1 MCSPPSAFRL
11 PAYTDGMAGKTVSA
25 FDYLAQPQKHVPRA
39 VCVVFGDELFLRRQA
54 LRAIRRVVLGG
65 DEGEFSLSTFDG
77 STAELADVLGELATV
92 AMFGPGQRLVVV
104 EGADEFVSHYRTEL
118 EDYVARPT
126 SGYTT
131 GWGVLV
137 LDVKAFPGNTRLYKA
152 VVAEGL
158 AIDCKCPA
166 AAGVVRWL
174 GSWAVQTHRVQVSQA
189 AAEMLVEMIGTELG
203 LLDQELAK
211 LALLTGS
218 GQKITPEMVGR
229 LAGGWRARTAWDL
242 LDAVLAGQT
251 RQAIT
256 QLDRLLAAGESP
268 VGMLAQVSASLRR
281 LAAATRLVRQ
291 AETAGR
297 RITLRTALERAGVPS
312 FTLRKTEGQLRH
324 LGRQRGGQLYRWL
337 LEADLDLKGGSALPP
352 RLILER
358 LILRLAAPAP
368 MAPGRGAAAGAEGA
382 GSGGLGPGQG
392 GEGLR
397 SGVGGL
403 PARRR
408 V

>member
-1 MCSPPSAFRL
+1 M
-11 PAYTDGMAGKTVSA
+11 
-25 FDYLAQPQKHVPRA
+25 
-39 VCVVFGDELFLRRQA
+39 
-54 LRAIRRVVLGG
+54 RAIRRVVLGG

-104 EGADEFVSHYRTEL
+104 EGADEFVSRYRAEL
-118 EDYVARPT
+118 EDYVAQPT
-126 SGYTT
+126 GR
-131 GWGVLV
+131 GVLV

-174 GSWAVQTHRVQVSQA
+174 GSWAVQAHRVQVSQA
-189 AAEMLVEMIGTELG
+189 AAEMLVEMIGSELG

-211 LALLTGS
+211 LALLTGA
-218 GQKITPEMVGR
+218 GQKITPEMVGQ

-268 VGMLAQVSASLRR
+268 VGILAQVSASLRR

-297 RITLRTALERAGVPS
+297 RITLRAALEGAGVPS
-312 FTLRKTEGQLRH
+312 FTLRKAEEQLRH

-337 LEADLDLKGGSALPP
+337 LEADLGLKGASALPP

-358 LILRLAAPAP
+358 LILRLAAPP
-368 MAPGRGAAAGAEGA
+368 PVAAGMRPAA
-382 GSGGLGPGQG
+382 SGQGPGQG
-392 GEGLR
+392 GEG
-397 SGVGGL
+397 SGAGVGRL

>member
-1 MCSPPSAFRL
+1 
-11 PAYTDGMAGKTVSA
+11 MAAKALHA

-54 LRAIRRVVLGG
+54 VRAIRRVVLGG

-104 EGADEFVSHYRTEL
+104 EGADEFVSRYRAEL
-118 EDYVARPT
+118 EDYVAQPT
-126 SGYTT
+126 GR
-131 GWGVLV
+131 GVLV

-174 GSWAVQTHRVQVSQA
+174 GSWAVQAHRVQVSQA
-189 AAEMLVEMIGTELG
+189 AAEMLVEMIGSELG

-251 RQAIT
+251 RQAETIIEVQKNSRRSWGFPCRRPTTAGASHEGHRGTLAPGEHGSGLPQPGRAPSNALQASSVEAT
-256 QLDRLLAAGESP
+256 QACEH
-268 VGMLAQVSASLRR
+268 
-281 LAAATRLVRQ
+281 AAAQ
-291 AETAGR
+291 
-297 RITLRTALERAGVPS
+297 
-312 FTLRKTEGQLRH
+312 
-324 LGRQRGGQLYRWL
+324 
-337 LEADLDLKGGSALPP
+337 
-352 RLILER
+352 
-358 LILRLAAPAP
+358 
-368 MAPGRGAAAGAEGA
+368 AAAGTERPGA
-382 GSGGLGPGQG
+382 AKSP
-392 GEGLR
+392 
-397 SGVGGL
+397 
-403 PARRR
+403 RRTP
-408 V
+408 